1 MAKKENFHPYYIG
14 TEHGRLSFG
23 HVRDSNEI
31 SACMLQSGPDGG
43 RHYIVMEE
51 TGSAEE
57 GTKGSTKSYCPGTF
71 TVKAG
76 KDIVNYPKKDS
87 KQAAPEPQAQ
97 AAPESSNDSNGQRAA
112 IEKLLADA
120 KIRKEQ
126 YIQSGDN
133 SKLAGVDRKIKLYES
148 SLAGMDNIASSKEA
162 IVGEVKEIVGK
173 LINDKEEQP
182 RNIPAIWYEAENGDI
197 IIKAPRGRIK
207 LEAESIELTAKGFD
221 GRTGNILMDADDKIA
236 LNAQIV
242 DVKSRVSTKIFSES
256 TVDMIGKGIMN
267 VYGGLV
273 DFADRT
279 TKGKPSKTCGGQ
291 VSINE
296 ERNK

>member
-14 TEHGRLSFG
+14 TEHGRISFG
-23 HVRDSNEI
+23 QVRESNQI
-31 SACMLQSGPDGG
+31 AACMLESGPDAG

-51 TGSAEE
+51 TGIAKQ
-57 GTKGSTKSYCPGTF
+57 GTKGATKAFCPGTF

-76 KDIVNYPKKDS
+76 KDIKNYPEKD
-87 KQAAPEPQAQ
+87 PRV
-97 AAPESSNDSNGQRAA
+97 DA
-112 IEKLLADA
+112 ISD
-120 KIRKEQ
+120 
-126 YIQSGDN
+126 
-133 SKLAGVDRKIKLYES
+133 
-148 SLAGMDNIASSKEA
+148 
-162 IVGEVKEIVGK
+162 VGRVIGGEIGERVFGAVEE
-173 LINDKEEQP
+173 LIDKDEQP

-207 LEAESIELTAKGFD
+207 LEAESIELTAQGID
-221 GRTGNILMDADDKIA
+221 GRTGNILLDADDKIA

-256 TVDMIGKGIMN
+256 KVDFIGKGILN
-267 VYGGLV
+267 IYGGIC

-279 TKGKPSKTCGGQ
+279 TKSSKPSKTCGGA

-296 ERNK
+296 VRNK

>member
-1 MAKKENFHPYYIG
+1 MSKKENFHPYYIG

-57 GTKGSTKSYCPGTF
+57 GTKGSTKSFCPGTF
-71 TVKAG
+71 TVKSG
-76 KDIVNYPKKDS
+76 KDIVNYPEGKD
-87 KQAAPEPQAQ
+87 E
-97 AAPESSNDSNGQRAA
+97 
-112 IEKLLADA
+112 
-120 KIRKEQ
+120 
-126 YIQSGDN
+126 
-133 SKLAGVDRKIKLYES
+133 
-148 SLAGMDNIASSKEA
+148 
-162 IVGEVKEIVGK
+162 
-173 LINDKEEQP
+173 P

-221 GRTGNILMDADDKIA
+221 GRTGNILLDADDKIA

-267 VYGGLV
+267 IYGGLT
-273 DFADRT
+273 DFADRS
-279 TKGKPSKTCGGQ
+279 TKGSKPSKTCGGGK
-291 VSINE
+291 SINE

>member
-51 TGSAEE
+51 TGSADE
-57 GTKGSTKSYCPGTF
+57 GTKGSTKSFCPGTF
-71 TVKAG
+71 TVKSG
-76 KDIVNYPKKDS
+76 KDIVNYPEGKD
-87 KQAAPEPQAQ
+87 E
-97 AAPESSNDSNGQRAA
+97 
-112 IEKLLADA
+112 
-120 KIRKEQ
+120 
-126 YIQSGDN
+126 
-133 SKLAGVDRKIKLYES
+133 
-148 SLAGMDNIASSKEA
+148 
-162 IVGEVKEIVGK
+162 
-173 LINDKEEQP
+173 P

-221 GRTGNILMDADDKIA
+221 GRTGNILLDADDKIA

-256 TVDMIGKGIMN
+256 TVDMICKGIMN
-267 VYGGLV
+267 IYGGLT
-273 DFADRT
+273 DFADRS
-279 TKGKPSKTCGGQ
+279 TKGSKPSKTCGGGK
-291 VSINE
+291 SINE

>member
-1 MAKKENFHPYYIG
+1 MSKKENFHPYYIG

-57 GTKGSTKSYCPGTF
+57 GTKGSTKSFCPGTF
-71 TVKAG
+71 TVKSG
-76 KDIVNYPKKDS
+76 KDIVNYPDGKD
-87 KQAAPEPQAQ
+87 E
-97 AAPESSNDSNGQRAA
+97 
-112 IEKLLADA
+112 
-120 KIRKEQ
+120 
-126 YIQSGDN
+126 
-133 SKLAGVDRKIKLYES
+133 
-148 SLAGMDNIASSKEA
+148 
-162 IVGEVKEIVGK
+162 
-173 LINDKEEQP
+173 P

-236 LNAQIV
+236 FNAQII

-267 VYGGLV
+267 IYGGLT

-279 TKGKPSKTCGGQ
+279 TKGSKPSKTCGGA

>member
-14 TEHGRLSFG
+14 TEHGRISFG
-23 HVRDSNEI
+23 QVRESNQI
-31 SACMLQSGPDGG
+31 AACMLESGPDAG

-51 TGSAEE
+51 TGNAEQ
-57 GTKGSTKSYCPGTF
+57 GTKGATKAFCPGTF

-76 KDIVNYPKKDS
+76 KDIKNYPEKDP
-87 KQAAPEPQAQ
+87 KV
-97 AAPESSNDSNGQRAA
+97 DA
-112 IEKLLADA
+112 ISDIGRIAGGVLGGPGGAVIGEKVFGAVEELID
-120 KIRKEQ
+120 K
-126 YIQSGDN
+126 D
-133 SKLAGVDRKIKLYES
+133 
-148 SLAGMDNIASSKEA
+148 
-162 IVGEVKEIVGK
+162 EV
-173 LINDKEEQP
+173 P

-197 IIKAPRGRIK
+197 ILKAPRGRIK
-207 LEAESIELTAKGFD
+207 LEAESIQLTAQGID
-221 GRTGNILMDADDKIA
+221 GRSGIILLDADDKIA

-256 TVDMIGKGIMN
+256 TVDFIGKGIMN
-267 VYGGLV
+267 IYGGLT

-279 TKGKPSKTCGGQ
+279 TKGSKPSKTCGGA

>member
-57 GTKGSTKSYCPGTF
+57 GTKGSTKSFCPGTF
-71 TVKAG
+71 TVKSG
-76 KDIVNYPKKDS
+76 KDIVNYPEGKD
-87 KQAAPEPQAQ
+87 E
-97 AAPESSNDSNGQRAA
+97 
-112 IEKLLADA
+112 
-120 KIRKEQ
+120 
-126 YIQSGDN
+126 
-133 SKLAGVDRKIKLYES
+133 
-148 SLAGMDNIASSKEA
+148 
-162 IVGEVKEIVGK
+162 
-173 LINDKEEQP
+173 P

-221 GRTGNILMDADDKIA
+221 GRTGNILLDADDKIA

-267 VYGGLV
+267 IYGGLT
-273 DFADRT
+273 DFADRS
-279 TKGKPSKTCGGQ
+279 TKGSKPSKTCGGGK
-291 VSINE
+291 SINE

>member
-23 HVRDSNEI
+23 LVRDSNEI

-57 GTKGSTKSYCPGTF
+57 GTKGSTKSICPGTF

-76 KDIVNYPKKDS
+76 KDIVNYPPKDPRVD
-87 KQAAPEPQAQ
+87 AI
-97 AAPESSNDSNGQRAA
+97 SNVGAFTGA
-112 IEKLLADA
+112 VL
-120 KIRKEQ
+120 
-126 YIQSGDN
+126 GGP
-133 SKLAGVDRKIKLYES
+133 AGAV
-148 SLAGMDNIASSKEA
+148 
-162 IVGEVKEIVGK
+162 VGERIGSVVEEI
-173 LINDKEEQP
+173 IDKDEQP

-207 LEAESIELTAKGFD
+207 LEAESIELTAQGID
-221 GRTGNILMDADDKIA
+221 GRSGNILLDADDKIA

-256 TVDMIGKGIMN
+256 TVDFIGKGIMN
-267 VYGGLV
+267 IYGGLT

-279 TKGKPSKTCGGQ
+279 TKGSKPSKTCGGA

>member
-71 TVKAG
+71 TVKSG
-76 KDIVNYPKKDS
+76 KDIVNYPEGKD
-87 KQAAPEPQAQ
+87 E
-97 AAPESSNDSNGQRAA
+97 
-112 IEKLLADA
+112 
-120 KIRKEQ
+120 
-126 YIQSGDN
+126 
-133 SKLAGVDRKIKLYES
+133 
-148 SLAGMDNIASSKEA
+148 
-162 IVGEVKEIVGK
+162 
-173 LINDKEEQP
+173 P